1 MLFIIQY
8 LIIPNIIISEIR
20 RMNKDFLKIKW
31 IGDFLNITTIK

>member
-20 RMNKDFLKIKW
+20 RMDKDFLKIKY
-31 IGDFLNITTIK
+31 DR